1 MWRQASGFFEPQR
14 RRERKGENGL
24 DSGLR
29 RNTGRGI
36 LQQDG
41 LRAKARLSWMHMPK
55 RIVIGICGASGV
67 IYGIRLIRELLNH
80 PIEAHVIVSDAGRQ
94 VMAHELKTGA
104 PVAEIVQRLYPGDW
118 HPDAVFQEHP
128 VSSFF
133 EAPASGSFRHDGM
146 VIAPCSMKTA
156 AAVACGYAENLIH
169 RAADI
174 CLKEHR
180 KLVLVPRETP
190 LSLIHLQN
198 LLRLAEAGAVILPPA
213 PGFYRHPETVGDMI
227 DFVVGR
233 ILDQLHLPQ
242 TLVQEW
248 ASETVGTSAI

>member
-1 MWRQASGFFEPQR
+1 MKEHDGF
-14 RRERKGENGL
+14 
-24 DSGLR
+24 
-29 RNTGRGI
+29 
-36 LQQDG
+36 
-41 LRAKARLSWMHMPK
+41 RAKSHRSWMLMSK

-67 IYGIRLIRELLNH
+67 VYGIRLIRELLRH
-80 PIEAHVIVSDAGRQ
+80 PVEAHVIVSDAGRQ
-94 VMAHELKTGA
+94 VMVHELKMGG
-104 PVAEIVQRLYPGDW
+104 PVGEIVQRLYPGAW
-118 HPDAVFQEHP
+118 HPEGALKEHP

-213 PGFYRHPETVGDMI
+213 PGFYRHPETVGDLI

-248 ASETVGTSAI
+248 ASESVGASAI